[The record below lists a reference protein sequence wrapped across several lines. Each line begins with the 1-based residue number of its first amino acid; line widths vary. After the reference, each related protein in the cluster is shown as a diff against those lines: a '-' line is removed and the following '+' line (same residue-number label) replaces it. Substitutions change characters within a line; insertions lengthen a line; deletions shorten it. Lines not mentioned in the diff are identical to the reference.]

1 MFSHVVI
8 FWTKPE
14 IPGAA
19 DALVAGAE
27 KYLRPVP
34 GVRLFHVGKMV
45 GSERGVVEQTY
56 QVALN
61 LTFDTK
67 KDQDDYQVHPS
78 HIEFVE
84 EVFKPNC
91 ARVVVYDFE

>member
-8 FWTKPE
+8 FWSKPE
-14 IPGAA
+14 IPEATE
-19 DALVAGAE
+19 ALLAGAE
-27 KYLRPVP
+27 KYLRPIP
-34 GVRLFHVGKMV
+34 GVRSFHIGRMV
-45 GSERGVVEQTY
+45 PSHRPVVEQSY

-61 LTFDTK
+61 LVFNTK
-67 KDQDDYQVHPS
+67 QEQDDYQVHPS

-84 EVFKPNC
+84 KVFKPNC